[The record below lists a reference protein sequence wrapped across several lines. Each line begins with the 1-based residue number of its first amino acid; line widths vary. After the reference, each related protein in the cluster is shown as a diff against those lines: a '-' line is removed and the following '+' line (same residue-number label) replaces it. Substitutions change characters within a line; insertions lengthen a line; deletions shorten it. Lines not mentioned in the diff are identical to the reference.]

1 MMPSM
6 RPQRFPQARIV
17 TLACV
22 LLSGCQTLG
31 PETVVAGR
39 AAYNDVIARTSSE
52 QTLGLIVRI
61 RYGDPIGLL
70 AVSSVTANLKFSA
83 QATGQV
89 GIGSKS
95 NYSGNLVPFSAG
107 VGYEDSPTISYL
119 PVAGQ
124 SFLTE
129 WLKPISLD
137 TVIMS
142 AQVAGRGGG
151 VFGLTVDR
159 LNGLRSGADA
169 SPAQRA
175 AFYRAVQLLDEL
187 HGLGVSDWSQPD
199 EANGKYELVISGY
212 APTHTA
218 QVEELITL
226 LGTPT
231 ATQGGAEIRIAAS
244 LSSQSLGDAGLE
256 FRTRSVGE
264 ILRSAAQAVDVPPEH
279 VNAGVVAP
287 SPDSGGGVG
296 LRIRSSRDAPRTA
309 SLTVQHRGWW
319 YYVDDTDLESKQ
331 VFQQI
336 QMLFLSII
344 AEATDSSHVMP
355 MLTIPVR

>member
-1 MMPSM
+1 MHVSTSNS
-6 RPQRFPQARIV
+6 RRAIARV
-17 TLACV
+17 VALACA
-22 LLSGCQTLG
+22 LLSGCQAIG

-39 AAYNDVIARTSSE
+39 SAYNEVVARTNSE

-83 QATGQV
+83 QATSQI

-95 NYSGNLVPFSAG
+95 NYSGNLVPFAAG
-107 VGYEDSPTISYL
+107 VGYEDSPTISYT
-119 PVAGQ
+119 PVAGE

-137 TVIMS
+137 TVILS
-142 AQVAGRGGG
+142 VHVTGHAAG
-151 VFGLTVDR
+151 VFGLTVDS
-159 LNGLRSGADA
+159 LNGLRSGSGA

-175 AFYRAVQLLDEL
+175 AFYRVVKLLDEL
-187 HGLGVSDWSQPD
+187 HASGVADWAPLD
-199 EANGKYELVISGY
+199 GPTGKYELVISNY
-212 APTHTA
+212 APSHTA
-218 QVEELITL
+218 RVEEFVTL
-226 LGTPT
+226 LGTPAST
-231 ATQGGAEIRIAAS
+231 RGGAEIRIPVS
-244 LSSQSLGDAGLE
+244 PNSGSHGAGELA

-264 ILRSAAQAVDVPPEH
+264 ILRGAAQRVSVPAEH
-279 VNAGVVAP
+279 LAAGVVAP
-287 SPDSGGGVG
+287 SPDDGGGG
-296 LRIRSSRDAPRTA
+296 LRIRSSRDAPSTA
-309 SLTVQHRGWW
+309 SLAVRHRGWW

-336 QMLFLSII
+336 QMLFQSAI
-344 AEATDSSHVMP
+344 AETSDGSRAP